1 MSKDQ
6 IKLEQTP
13 KQDVKEED
21 NGPRALM
28 ENNDEGSRTP
38 TSQEHKISKT
48 RICLSAPRKKK
59 TGFLHKRKFEN
70 LKFFEVTGGD
80 EEMELFFQSFTESAR
95 VSPPG
100 TTSKRRRINQ

>member
-6 IKLEQTP
+6 TILEQSP

-21 NGPRALM
+21 YDPKAWT
-28 ENNDEGSRTP
+28 EENDEGSRTP

-48 RICLSAPRKKK
+48 RICPSAPRKKK
-59 TGFLHKRKFEN
+59 TGFLHKRKFQN

-80 EEMELFFQSFTESAR
+80 EEMEVFFQSFTDGAR

-100 TTSKRRRINQ
+100 TTSKRRCINQ